1 MSPDLDRMF
10 SALRADADR
19 AVLPAPDGLRER
31 GNQRTRRRAIASL
44 VAVAVL
50 AGGVS
55 IGARQLLAGPV
66 APDPQPGQ
74 TATPSPSPSAT
85 PTAAS
90 ISEEPY
96 PVGSLLPM
104 PAGCEEI
111 SVYPYD
117 GPAPAGQVLPA
128 SVMLRAGDWG
138 RCYAMVGDH
147 AGYPVW
153 ERGKLPEPQPDLC
166 LGDEPYVAD
175 ADRLAGRF
183 RQFDGGPEVSGFES
197 VTRYRAGGAEAFLAE
212 VRDRVARCATF
223 TSPDQ
228 SGDATWRTQIAER
241 DFTGD
246 ESLLIYVGVGTA
258 AEPSY
263 PGWWVGVARV
273 GDLVIVVEP
282 VADLGGSH
290 AFTKSMTRKAVQ
302 RAT

>member
-10 SALRADADR
+10 SALQADASR
-19 AVLPAPDGLRER
+19 VGLPAPDGLRER

-44 VAVAVL
+44 VAIAVL

-66 APDPQPGQ
+66 APAPQPGQ
-74 TATPSPSPSAT
+74 TVTPWPS
-85 PTAAS
+85 PTAAPA
-90 ISEEPY
+90 SEEPY
-96 PVGSLLPM
+96 PAGSPLPM
-104 PAGCEEI
+104 PAGCEDVL
-111 SVYPYD
+111 VYPYD
-117 GPAPAGQVLPA
+117 GPAPAGQALPA

-138 RCYAMVGDH
+138 KCHAMVGDH
-147 AGYPVW
+147 AGYPAW

-166 LGDEPYVAD
+166 FGDEPYRAD
-175 ADRLAGRF
+175 ADRVAGRF
-183 RQFDGGPEVSGFES
+183 RQFAGGPEVYGFES

-228 SGDATWRTQIAER
+228 TGDATWRAQVAER

-246 ESLLIYVGVGTA
+246 ESLLVYVGTGTA
-258 AEPSY
+258 AKPSY

-282 VADLGGSH
+282 VSDLGGSR
-290 AFTKSMTRKAVQ
+290 AFAKTMTGKAVQ